1 MNHRNSPS
9 KKNLMYQTARA
20 YSPSGVQHI
29 EVQNSNLWILPE
41 SALCTFLEMSEIPF
55 CILQWNGVIIYS
67 GKSLLN
73 LLGYSDPLE
82 INGHSFRDFLV
93 DPKMVQFCEKNLHPI
108 SNVELQLKHK
118 SGETIPVSLSAIRLT
133 SFQNKEAVLCILK
146 ENSEKKWISDQ
157 LLHSQKL
164 AALGQLTSGIAHDFN
179 NLISGIIG
187 CASILLSEMDP
198 QNPVYEDI
206 QTIFSASQKAA
217 DLVGRLLAYSREVP
231 YQKKPISINA
241 LIQDLLNMLTRTFRK
256 DIQIRTQLAKDLAT
270 VEVDANYLQQAL
282 LNICLNARDAMPDGG
297 QLVITTKNVYL
308 TPRMAE
314 QKSGLQPGNYVQ
326 IRIRDTGIGMDRET
340 QEKIFEP
347 FFTTKQNQ
355 GGNGLGLAIAYE
367 VIKKHHGGI
376 FVKSQVG
383 KGTVFEILLP
393 ASFNALPQEEKEK
406 TEKIPKGNETL
417 LLVDDEK
424 VIRRMG
430 KRLFERFGYR
440 VLMAPSGAHAIR
452 LIKTTPK
459 IDLLI
464 LDKVMPKMDGLET
477 FRRIK
482 QIRPEI
488 KALLTSGYVQSD
500 SSEEVK
506 KEGFLGFIPKPFCPE
521 ELLRIVRESLDTP
534 PCVNG

>member
-1 MNHRNSPS
+1 MNHWNPPSRKNILTHRSSRSPS
-9 KKNLMYQTARA
+9 
-20 YSPSGVQHI
+20 SSGVRHA
-29 EVQNSNLWILPE
+29 ESQNPNVWILPE
-41 SALCTFLEMSEIPF
+41 PALCTFFEMAEIPF
-55 CILQWNGVIIYS
+55 CVLHLNGSIMYS
-67 GKSLLN
+67 GKSFLK
-73 LLGYSDPLE
+73 LLGYSDLLE
-82 INGHSFRDFLV
+82 INGHSFWNFLV
-93 DPKMVQFCEKNLHPI
+93 DHKTLEFHKENQNPI
-108 SNVELQLKHK
+108 SNVEIQLKRK
-118 SGETIPVSLSAIRLT
+118 SGEVISVFLSAMRI
-133 SFQNKEAVLCILK
+133 SFFQNKEALLCILK
-146 ENSEKKWISDQ
+146 EKWISDQ

-164 AALGQLTSGIAHDFN
+164 TALGQLTSGIAHDFN

-187 CASILLSEMDP
+187 CASILLSEIDP

-206 QTIFSASQKAA
+206 QTILSASQKAA

-231 YQKKPISINA
+231 YQKKPTSINT
-241 LIQDLLNMLTRTFRK
+241 LIQDLLNMLVRTFRK
-256 DIQIRTQLAKDLAT
+256 DIQIRPRLAKNLAT
-270 VEVDANYLQQAL
+270 VEADANDLQQAL
-282 LNICLNARDAMPDGG
+282 LNICLNSRDAMPEGG
-297 QLVITTKNVYL
+297 RLTIETKNLYL
-308 TPRMAE
+308 NRQMSE
-314 QKSGLQPGNYVQ
+314 RKSGLLPGMYVQ

-367 VIKKHHGGI
+367 IIKKHHGGI

-393 ASFNALPQEEKEK
+393 ASFNISPREEKEK
-406 TEKIPKGNETL
+406 TRAIPKGNETL
-417 LLVDDEK
+417 LLVDDEM

-482 QIRPEI
+482 QIRPNM
-488 KALLTSGYVQSD
+488 KALLTSGYVQLD
-500 SSEEVK
+500 SSEEFK
-506 KEGFLGFIPKPFCPE
+506 KEGFLGFIPKPFSPE

-534 PCVNG
+534 PCASG